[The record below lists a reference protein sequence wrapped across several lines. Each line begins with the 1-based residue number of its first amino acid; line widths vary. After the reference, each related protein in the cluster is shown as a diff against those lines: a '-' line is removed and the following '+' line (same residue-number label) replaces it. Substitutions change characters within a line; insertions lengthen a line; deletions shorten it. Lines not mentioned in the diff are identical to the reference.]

1 MEFIYDGNGLCGVKH
16 NNTEYLYR
24 KNAQGDVTHIL
35 DNTGMVVAK
44 YIYDAW
50 GNHAILDANGND
62 LASGVGILNPFRY
75 RSYYY
80 DEETDLYYL
89 QTRYYNPEVGRF
101 LSQDDV
107 SYLAPDSINGLN
119 LYAYCSNN
127 PVMATDPTGTTE
139 WWEVLLIGLGAIGGA
154 IIGGLGGMAVGAI
167 GGMLIG
173 FCFGG
178 IPGAIAG
185 LIIGGFIGGVI
196 GLIGGAIVGGMLGA
210 TTVSDINLILSGEVT
225 YKTNGIDNVQI
236 VNSYKIQT
244 PWVQWGYSFYLNHIN
259 PDTKDII
266 KGSTTGMQYEWVLHN
281 LAYFL
286 GINRSSSASV
296 DLGPSIFSDG
306 KDHPLIDENGE
317 VSMAGVMS
325 LLMRIIYLMFS
336 HPIYTVW
343 DLIAN
348 GGF

>member
-1 MEFIYDGNGLCGVKH
+1 MSPLDCVGSVVV
-16 NNTEYLYR
+16 EY
-24 KNAQGDVTHIL
+24 K
-35 DNTGMVVAK
+35 
-44 YIYDAW
+44 YDAW
-50 GNHAILDANGND
+50 GNHEAEVAEEEYAV
-62 LASGVGILNPFRY
+62 LAEKNPFRY

-80 DEETDLYYL
+80 DEENGLYYL
-89 QTRYYNPEVGRF
+89 QTRYYDPEVGRF
-101 LSQDDV
+101 ISQDDV

-178 IPGAIAG
+178 IPDAIAG

-259 PDTKDII
+259 PYTRDVI
-266 KGSTTGMQYEWVLHN
+266 KGTSLGVQFEWMLHN
-281 LAYFL
+281 IAYKGGSVIRLFGKL
-286 GINRSSSASV
+286 FGQDWLREQIEQAKSV
-296 DLGPSIFSDG
+296 DVGPTIFSDSG
-306 KDHPLIDENGE
+306 HDIFGTLMKLAYILLFGPWI
-317 VSMAGVMS
+317 AG
-325 LLMRIIYLMFS
+325 Y
-336 HPIYTVW
+336 
-343 DLIAN
+343 DLHAN
-348 GGF
+348 GGMGE

>member
-1 MEFIYDGNGLCGVKH
+1 MKC
-16 NNTEYLYR
+16 NNVNYLYR
-24 KNAQGDVTHIL
+24 KNAQGDITHIL
-35 DNTGMVVAK
+35 DSTGMVVAK
-44 YIYDAW
+44 YVYDAW
-50 GNHAILDANGND
+50 GNHAILDGNGND
-62 LASGVGILNPFRY
+62 LASGVGVLNPFRY

-89 QTRYYNPEVGRF
+89 QTRYYDPEVGRF
-101 LSQDDV
+101 ISQDDV
-107 SYLAPDSINGLN
+107 SYLDPDSINGLN

-196 GLIGGAIVGGMLGA
+196 GLVGGAIVGGMLGA
-210 TTVSDINLILSGEVT
+210 ATASDINLLVSGNSDRNEGVYYT
-225 YKTNGIDNVQI
+225 ITGEESIQI
-236 VNSYKIQT
+236 VNSYKIKT

-259 PDTKDII
+259 PGTKDII
-266 KGSTTGMQYEWVLHN
+266 KGSTMGMQYEWVLHN

-296 DLGPSIFSDG
+296 DLGQSIFA
-306 KDHPLIDENGE
+306 DEHGGFMGNAMKL
-317 VSMAGVMS
+317 SYIR
-325 LLMRIIYLMFS
+325 LFPPFYWI
-336 HPIYTVW
+336 W

-348 GGF
+348 GGYGKW